1 MAKSKHYYIRRTHRY
16 LGVTLGIQFL
26 FWTISGLYFSWT
38 NIDEIHG
45 DFQHKHPPK
54 LTSGIHLISPDSV
67 FKQVIDKP
75 VFINSIQL
83 ISILE
88 KPFYSINYFA
98 AKEAKKLLENAET
111 GMIRNPITKEEALQV
126 AAESLNG

>member
-45 DFQHKHPPK
+45 DFQHKPPPK

-67 FKQVIDKP
+67 FKQVTDKP
-75 VFINSIQL
+75 VLINSVQL
-83 ISILE
+83 VS
-88 KPFYSINYFA
+88 
-98 AKEAKKLLENAET
+98 
-111 GMIRNPITKEEALQV
+111 
-126 AAESLNG
+126 

>member
-1 MAKSKHYYIRRTHRY
+1 M
-16 LGVTLGIQFL
+16 
-26 FWTISGLYFSWT
+26 
-38 NIDEIHG
+38 
-45 DFQHKHPPK
+45 
-54 LTSGIHLISPDSV
+54 
-67 FKQVIDKP
+67 FKQIADKP

-88 KPFYSINYFA
+88 KPFYSINYSA
-98 AKEAKKLLENAET
+98 AKEAKNILANAET